1 MDTQQIQ
8 SQQQSMQNISTS
20 GIIRNILI
28 LVITFYAIIS
38 VAIFIYVSLEQ
49 NQEKRENAKFIFTT
63 LFGNNVLLTMLLLV
77 ILYIS
82 IPYII
87 DLAQLLT
94 TAFSSGAEKGV
105 EGVVSKVLS
114 PIQNLIQNPLQGL
127 LKNLI

>member
-8 SQQQSMQNISTS
+8 PQQQSMPNISTS

-28 LVITFYAIIS
+28 LVIIFYAIIS

-114 PIQNLIQNPLQGL
+114 PIQGLLQNPLQGI